1 MNTIKLFIATI
12 LIFSLSTQLSAQTYP
27 EMIKM
32 ESGTFTMGDTEMEGR
47 ENEQPPH
54 EVTLSTFYISKTPV
68 TVAQYKAYCR
78 ATGKSMPEPPSWG
91 WIDSHPM
98 VNVSWHDAVAYT
110 DWLAD
115 KLDKDYRLPTE
126 AEWEYAARGGNQSK
140 GYKYAGARSLDAVG
154 WYDEDYYTGSTH
166 PVAQKRPNELGIY
179 DMSGNVWEWC
189 RDWYAQDY
197 YANSP
202 KENPRGPASGSTR
215 VLRGGSWYDSA
226 SICRV
231 ADRGSFGPSRSYGG
245 DGFRVVLTE

>member
-1 MNTIKLFIATI
+1 MKKQIALSIAFIFTIATA
-12 LIFSLSTQLSAQTYP
+12 QLSAQTYP
-27 EMIKM
+27 EMIKV
-32 ESGTFTMGDTEMEGR
+32 EGGTFTMGDTEMEG
-47 ENEQPPH
+47 EEDEHPAH

-68 TVAQYKAYCR
+68 TVAQYKVYCR
-78 ATGKSMPEPPSWG
+78 ATGKSMPEPPRWG

-98 VNVSWHDAVAYT
+98 VNVNWHDAVAYT

-154 WYDEDYYTGSTH
+154 WYDENYSTGSTH

-179 DMSGNVWEWC
+179 DLSGNVYEWC
-189 RDWYAQDY
+189 KDWYAEDY

-202 KENPRGPASGSTR
+202 KENPRGPASGSNR
-215 VLRGGSWYDSA
+215 VRRGGSWLDLAPY
-226 SICRV
+226 CRV
-231 ADRGSFGPSRSYGG
+231 AYRSVGDPSDSGSYR
-245 DGFRVVLTE
+245 GFRVVLIE